1 MRLFLRIFLTLLL
14 APPLISIVL
23 GWIVAPAFLHP
34 IRRALTPD
42 LIQQADVSFDQLGA
56 KRSTSERPTACFFA
70 VGKFARHTQMAPGSC
85 SSTESRTIAWGPSN
99 TRAFFFA
106 PATASR

>member
-23 GWIVAPAFLHP
+23 GWLVAPAFLHP
-34 IRRALTPD
+34 IRRTLTPD
-42 LIQQADVSFDQLGA
+42 LIQQADVSFGQLGA
-56 KRSTSERPTACFFA
+56 CREPFDVRAPDGVF
-70 VGKFARHTQMAPGSC
+70 GKFARHIQMAPGFR
-85 SSTESRTIAWGPSN
+85 SSTESRTIAWGSSN
-99 TRAFFFA
+99 TPAFIFA